1 MKKYLILIFA
11 AFVGFFTLLTSLFL
25 AIPLAIVAVLAGKKM
40 QSQIKKQQQT
50 YTQTEDP
57 SRVIEGEY
65 EDLSRK

>member
-25 AIPLAIVAVLAGKKM
+25 AIPLAIVAVLAGKKV
-40 QSQIKKQQQT
+40 QSQIKSQQQA
-50 YTQTEDP
+50 YYQNDEP
-57 SRVIEGEY
+57 NQVIEGEY

>member
-25 AIPLAIVAVLAGKKM
+25 AIPLAIVAVLAGKKV
-40 QSQIKKQQQT
+40 QSQIKSQQQA
-50 YTQTEDP
+50 YYQNDEP
-57 SRVIEGEY
+57 NRVIEGEY